1 MPATVRIR
9 PELITEHRLRIE
21 MYGLED
27 EDIENTIRMKGW
39 AWVLARRGWAYAG
52 EPDFIY
58 RQIREV
64 VIALPDIVFEP
75 DAIEESV
82 KTVLEKARS
91 DEEREEGRDLLRRA
105 FEKTGQLEE
114 GGKYL

>member
-1 MPATVRIR
+1 MF
-9 PELITEHRLRIE
+9 
-21 MYGLED
+21 GLED

-39 AWVLARRGWAYAG
+39 AWVLARRGWVYAG

-64 VIALPDIVFEP
+64 VIALPDIIFEQ
-75 DAIEESV
+75 DAIEESIQ
-82 KTVLEKARS
+82 TVLEKARS

-105 FEKTGQLEE
+105 LQKTGQLDLAER
-114 GGKYL
+114 LL